1 MLCQQKNKKTQMNKN
16 FIFAEDEL
24 DNTFDLGV
32 LFNHKLL
39 REATSKIK

>member
-1 MLCQQKNKKTQMNKN
+1 MCFVKQWQTQQQNKT